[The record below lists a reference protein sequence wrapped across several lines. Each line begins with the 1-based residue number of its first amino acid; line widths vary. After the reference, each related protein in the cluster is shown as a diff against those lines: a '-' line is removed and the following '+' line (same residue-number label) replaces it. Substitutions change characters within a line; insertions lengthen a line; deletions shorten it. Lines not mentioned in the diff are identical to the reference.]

1 MGKNYAEVI
10 RRCGLVPVIALDD
23 PDGAVPLARALLAGG
38 ITVAEITFRTAAAQE
53 AIRRMREVPGI
64 TVGAGTVLTHEQA
77 DRAIEA
83 GAEFL
88 VTPGFNPDMVRYAQ
102 ERGVFIVPG
111 TSVPGEMEQA
121 LALGLE
127 TVKFFPAEQSGGAA
141 KLKAVA
147 AVYPRLRFMP
157 TGGITAENMSTYLK
171 LPNVIAC
178 GGSWMVKGDL
188 LRAGDFEAVTRLS
201 RQAVRRMLDWRV
213 ASVCLPAGSGEAL
226 DRGAA
231 LLEAVGL
238 ERMPGD
244 SEPRFEQG
252 LWLAQGGAGCL
263 RLETAFLERA
273 EDFLLRR
280 GVAFDPG
287 PEPGEITL
295 REPLLGFTVRVAQ
308 A

>member
-102 ERGVFIVPG
+102 ERGIFIVPG

-141 KLKAVA
+141 KLKADTRQWLD
-147 AVYPRLRFMP
+147 RLER
-157 TGGITAENMSTYLK
+157 GY
-171 LPNVIAC
+171 
-178 GGSWMVKGDL
+178 DL
-188 LRAGDFEAVTRLS
+188 LRTDMDATVSHTANELERVQHSLQGVAADFETY
-201 RQAVRRMLDWRV
+201 
-213 ASVCLPAGSGEAL
+213 
-226 DRGAA
+226 DR
-231 LLEAVGL
+231 
-238 ERMPGD
+238 
-244 SEPRFEQG
+244 
-252 LWLAQGGAGCL
+252 
-263 RLETAFLERA
+263 RLEELIKAYQE
-273 EDFLLRR
+273 
-280 GVAFDPG
+280 
-287 PEPGEITL
+287 GEN
-295 REPLLGFTVRVAQ
+295 
-308 A
+308 